1 VHPARTYLPRF
12 QAPSCFVIQR
22 LGFNST
28 CVALARKKSEEPAG
42 EGGEEGEWPQ
52 EPIQSTTK
60 RRTSVKVIRSVN
72 TARSDSLA
80 SESSTRKK
88 KASTSASG
96 GAAASSG
103 SAAPPA
109 RHEDLI
115 PSDSFIVTIQRRPL
129 MPGTGVPMTLSD
141 TSLFSALEK
150 MKAQNDP
157 RHKYMTLVW
166 VPGLEDGELN
176 SDPTKLPPNPIGTLC
191 LIVKSNYANA
201 SNQSYL
207 LHGLKRVRIGKRLSA
222 GPFRA
227 QITELVDAP
236 YNLDNPRI
244 KAYVNELA
252 AIAKKVIGNGELR
265 DHFDL
270 IMREMEYRKPPQVS
284 FLWAAVVQHSE
295 PKLLQ
300 EVLECVDV
308 EQRLLRVLNLM
319 KNDLDVQSVQEDIKK
334 EIHRKMQTAQ
344 KQSLLQEQL
353 KAIKKEL
360 GLDGDA
366 READIAEFNQ
376 RLQSRVL
383 SKEGSKVR
391 LLFMLMQQIYFLC
404 DHRLYKLR

>member
-1 VHPARTYLPRF
+1 MCVRFKNVFFLTLRQVVVFRMLKFVSAPLLRGLAVTLRVHPARTYLPRF

-207 LHGLKRVRIGKRLSA
+207 LHGLKRVRIGQ
-222 GPFRA
+222 RA
-227 QITELVDAP
+227 
-236 YNLDNPRI
+236 R
-244 KAYVNELA
+244 
-252 AIAKKVIGNGELR
+252 
-265 DHFDL
+265 
-270 IMREMEYRKPPQVS
+270 
-284 FLWAAVVQHSE
+284 SE
-295 PKLLQ
+295 
-300 EVLECVDV
+300 
-308 EQRLLRVLNLM
+308 RRS
-319 KNDLDVQSVQEDIKK
+319 QSWW
-334 EIHRKMQTAQ
+334 MPLTT
-344 KQSLLQEQL
+344 STTP
-353 KAIKKEL
+353 
-360 GLDGDA
+360 G
-366 READIAEFNQ
+366 
-376 RLQSRVL
+376 
-383 SKEGSKVR
+383 
-391 LLFMLMQQIYFLC
+391 
-404 DHRLYKLR
+404 